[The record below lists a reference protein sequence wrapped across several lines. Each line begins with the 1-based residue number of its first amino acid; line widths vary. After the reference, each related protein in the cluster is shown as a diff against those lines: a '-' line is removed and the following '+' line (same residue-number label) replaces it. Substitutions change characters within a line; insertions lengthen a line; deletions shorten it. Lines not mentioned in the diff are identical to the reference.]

1 MENTYRLNM
10 YVAESDVEILDFR
23 RAELGMSRSEFVR
36 YMIRNQKRIV
46 PVSIKEKELIR
57 VLSDIDTHLKVIALK
72 EILSVEDRLFLYSEI
87 DEIKNLLGKEVTCAP
102 VEHKLKGG
110 KPW

>member
-1 MENTYRLNM
+1 MEKTHRLNM
-10 YVAESDVEILDFR
+10 YVAEEDVAILDMR

-46 PVSIKEKELIR
+46 PVSIKEKELVQ
-57 VLSDIDTHLKVIALK
+57 VLSDIDTHLKAIALK
-72 EILSVEDRLFLYSEI
+72 ENLSVEDRLHLYSEI
-87 DEIKNLLGKEVTCAP
+87 DEIKKLIRKEVTCAP

-110 KPW
+110 K

>member
-10 YVAESDVEILDFR
+10 YVAESDVEILDLR

-72 EILSVEDRLFLYSEI
+72 EILSAEDRLFLYSEI
-87 DEIKNLLGKEVTCAP
+87 DEIKNLLSQVRKIP
-102 VEHKLKGG
+102 
-110 KPW
+110 

>member
-10 YVAESDVEILDFR
+10 YVAESDVEILDLR

-36 YMIRNQKRIV
+36 YRIV

-72 EILSVEDRLFLYSEI
+72 EILSAEDRLFLYSEI
-87 DEIKNLLGKEVTCAP
+87 DEIKNLLSQVRKIP
-102 VEHKLKGG
+102 
-110 KPW
+110 

>member
-10 YVAESDVEILDFR
+10 CVAESDVEILDLR

-87 DEIKNLLGKEVTCAP
+87 DEIKNLLGKEVTCAL

-110 KPW
+110 K

>member
-1 MENTYRLNM
+1 MEKTYRLNM
-10 YVAESDVEILDFR
+10 YVDASDVVTLDLR

-46 PVSIKEKELIR
+46 PVSIKEKELVR
-57 VLSDIDTHLKVIALK
+57 VLSDIDTHLKAIALK
-72 EILSVEDRLFLYSEI
+72 ENLSVEDRLYLYSEI
-87 DEIKNLLGKEVTCAP
+87 DEIKNLIRNEVTCAP

-110 KPW
+110 K

>member
-10 YVAESDVEILDFR
+10 YVAESDVEILDLR

-87 DEIKNLLGKEVTCAP
+87 DEIKNLLGK
-102 VEHKLKGG
+102 
-110 KPW
+110 